1 MIKQY
6 MCSTQ
11 LSQQPLLLLPF
22 QKLQS
27 LKSPKPTRAIPT
39 KELNAKTV
47 QEFRKTAAKIEQS
60 PFDLMDGSNYLRGLC
75 DRSERGEYPHALP
88 LCLYELRH
96 DPFQCQQEEVQEG
109 DGFRDFAPGTPKRM
123 QVHDAR
129 PIFPREN
136 ADGPVCVQAEA
147 EESKDETAEAA
158 VESAVA
164 VEPEV
169 DAADTATEP
178 HHPGLGSAA
187 GPGAL
192 AELPHGV
199 LPDVPD
205 PDNGI
210 EVQQQPEDE
219 KKDVAPVKRKPG
231 RPPNAEKKKPGRP
244 PNAEKKKPGKPPKAA
259 APKKNAKEVIK
270 TAAKAKMLKKKDMAP
285 PAEAAAALPA
295 AESESMTMNVEL
307 QASEA
312 PAKEEAKASA
322 KAKAAPKAKPKAG
335 PKAKSKAEPKGKSK
349 AKPGPKPMKVK
360 PGPKAAVAKSSSV
373 MKNMKIYPTRPGY
386 KGCSKC
392 RRGGCAACKLPA

>member
-1 MIKQY
+1 
-6 MCSTQ
+6 
-11 LSQQPLLLLPF
+11 
-22 QKLQS
+22 
-27 LKSPKPTRAIPT
+27 
-39 KELNAKTV
+39 
-47 QEFRKTAAKIEQS
+47 
-60 PFDLMDGSNYLRGLC
+60 MDGSNYLRGLC

-88 LCLYELRH
+88 LRLYELRH

-129 PIFPREN
+129 PNFPREN

-219 KKDVAPVKRKPG
+219 NKDVAPVKR
-231 RPPNAEKKKPGRP
+231 KPGRP

-312 PAKEEAKASA
+312 PAKAEAKASA

-349 AKPGPKPMKVK
+349 AKPGPKL
-360 PGPKAAVAKSSSV
+360 